1 MQVNLSEHDNTGIV
15 RLGFVVVF
23 FCFFHTELTADKVY
37 SSKMFPEN
45 VSARKKTREK
55 NAILQNIEPRRFV
68 AEIV

>member
-37 SSKMFPEN
+37 SSKMFAKKR
-45 VSARKKTREK
+45 VRKEED
-55 NAILQNIEPRRFV
+55 A
-68 AEIV
+68 